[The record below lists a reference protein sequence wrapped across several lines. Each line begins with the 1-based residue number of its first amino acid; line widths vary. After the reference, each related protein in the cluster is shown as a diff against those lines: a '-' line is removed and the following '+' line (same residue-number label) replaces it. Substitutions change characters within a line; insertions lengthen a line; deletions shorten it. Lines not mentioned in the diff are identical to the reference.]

1 MSRVRK
7 LLIAVVLVLITLFFG
22 RSFILRYFFQPTPSY
37 LEKGE
42 SKPLPKSYVKVV
54 AKNLNIPW
62 EVVFLPNND
71 MLLTERPGVLKR
83 VGKVNLSLQ
92 LKEVEA
98 VGEGGLLGL
107 ALHPQF
113 KKNHWLYLYFTTK
126 VNNSLVNR
134 VVRYRFVNNRLQK
147 PKVIVDKIPAAAV
160 HNGGRIRFGPDGY
173 LYITTGDAGQS
184 QRAQDIHSLAGKIL
198 RVTEDGSVP
207 TTNPF
212 NNLVYSYGHRNPQ
225 GIAWDKQGRLWATE
239 HGRSGA
245 LSGLDEVN
253 LIKKGQNYG
262 WPVIQGNQRRPG
274 MQAPIVQSGPN
285 ETWAPASIAYWQ
297 NALYFAGLRG
307 ESLYQA
313 KIKKTSTGKVR
324 LRLKA
329 FWRGKFGRLRAVVV
343 GPGNFLYIST
353 SNTDGRGSPRPQ
365 DDKVI
370 KVSPKAFR

>member
-1 MSRVRK
+1 MSRLKK
-7 LLIAVVLVLITLFFG
+7 LLAALALILFAVFFG

-42 SKPLPKSYVKVV
+42 SKPLPNHIKVV
-54 AKNLNIPW
+54 AENLNIPW
-62 EVVFLPNND
+62 EIAFLPNKD
-71 MLLTERPGVLKR
+71 LLLTERPGTLKR

-107 ALHPQF
+107 TLHPQF

-126 VNNSLVNR
+126 INNSLINR
-134 VVRYRFVNNRLQK
+134 VVRYQFIKNRLQQ
-147 PKVIVDKIPAAAV
+147 PRVIVDKIPAGAV
-160 HNGGRIRFGPDGY
+160 HNGGRIGFGPDGY
-173 LYITTGDAGQS
+173 LYITTGDAGQP

-198 RVTEDGSVP
+198 RVAADGSVP

-212 NNLVYSYGHRNPQ
+212 NSLVYSYGHRNPQ
-225 GIAWDKQGRLWATE
+225 GITWDKQGRLWATE
-239 HGRSGA
+239 HGRSGT

-253 LIKKGQNYG
+253 LINKGQNYG
-262 WPVIQGNQRRPG
+262 WPVIQGNQRRKG
-274 MQAPIVQSGPN
+274 MQTPVVQSGPN
-285 ETWAPASIAYWQ
+285 ETWAPAGIAYWQ
-297 NALYFAGLRG
+297 GDLYFVGLRG

-313 KIKKTSTGKVR
+313 KIKKTNTGKVK

-329 FWRGKFGRLRAVVV
+329 FWREKFGRLRAAVV
-343 GPGNFLYIST
+343 GPDKFLYIST
-353 SNTDGRGSPRPQ
+353 SNTDGRGNPYPK

-370 KVSPKAFR
+370 KINPKAFQ